1 MPDITMSQLLEA
13 GVHFG
18 HQTTRWNPKMKKY
31 IYGAR
36 NGIHIV
42 NLQKTLTLFKEA
54 EKYLKN
60 ASQQGKKIL
69 FVATKKQ
76 AQELIAE
83 QADRA
88 GMYYINQ
95 RWLGG
100 TLTNFSTIRKSI
112 QRLLELERLE
122 EETQFEQL
130 HKKEAQSKRKEIA
143 KLNKFL
149 RGIKHMKDLPDI
161 MFVVDTHKERI
172 AMAEAIKLGIKIVA
186 IVDTNCDPDGI
197 DYIIPGND
205 DAIRSIELFA
215 GRIADICLEGQEIYK
230 AVQKEKQEAAAK
242 EAAIKE
248 AAAKEKE
255 AIAAKEAAAKKA
267 AAAAKKPPK
276 PDPKKAA
283 AKKAESPPAAKE
295 AKKSPSAVKEAA
307 PKKADTPAAV
317 EETAKA
323 DSDSDSSENAEE
335 KPVSA

>member
-1 MPDITMSQLLEA
+1 MSEITMNQLLEA

-42 NLQKTLTLFKEA
+42 NLQKTLTHFKEA
-54 EKYLKN
+54 EKFLKTQ
-60 ASQQGKKIL
+60 AQQGKKIL

-83 QADRA
+83 QAERA

-100 TLTNFSTIRKSI
+100 TLTNFATIRKSI

-122 EETQFEQL
+122 AETQFEQL
-130 HKKEAQSKRKEIA
+130 HKKEAQNKRKEIE

-149 RGIKHMKDLPDI
+149 RGIKHMKDHPDI
-161 MFVVDTHKERI
+161 MFVVDTRKERI
-172 AMAEAIKLGIKIVA
+172 AMAEAIKLGIKVVA

-197 DYIIPGND
+197 DYVIPGND
-205 DAIRSIELFA
+205 DAIRSIDLFA
-215 GRIADICLEGQEIYK
+215 SRIADICIEGQEIYK

-255 AIAAKEAAAKKA
+255 AAQAKEAAARKA
-267 AAAAKKPPK
+267 AAAAKRPPK
-276 PDPKKAA
+276 PDPKKAPE
-283 AKKAESPPAAKE
+283 KKAESAPA
-295 AKKSPSAVKEAA
+295 AVKET
-307 PKKADTPAAV
+307 PK
-317 EETAKA
+317 EETAKV
-323 DSDSDSSENAEE
+323 DSDSDSSESAEE